1 MQPIR
6 FLQSQWSHLVRV
18 PGFPFVPIPDD
29 LKEEKKKNIQGRI
42 SQIYWI
48 NVHISQQLRIQF
60 QVTGETKGG

>member
-18 PGFPFVPIPDD
+18 PGFPLVPIPDD

-48 NVHISQQLRIQF
+48 NVHISQKLRIKF
-60 QVTGETKGG
+60 QVTGETKAG

>member
-18 PGFPFVPIPDD
+18 PGFLLVPIPDD
-29 LKEEKKKNIQGRI
+29 LKEEKKENIQGRI

-48 NVHISQQLRIQF
+48 DVHISQKLRTQF